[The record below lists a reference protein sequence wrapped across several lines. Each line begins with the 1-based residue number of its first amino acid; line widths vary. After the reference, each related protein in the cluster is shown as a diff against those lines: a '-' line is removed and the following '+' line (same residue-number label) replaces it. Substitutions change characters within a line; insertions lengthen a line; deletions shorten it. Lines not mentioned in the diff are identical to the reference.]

1 MRAIGAELKKE
12 REARGVSLA
21 DIAASTKI
29 GRRYF
34 EALEEDRL
42 EDLQGSFFAKGTI
55 RAYAKAI
62 GLDDQEVMRRYAEAG
77 FFGLREEP
85 KVLKAVAGPSRV
97 HSVGFA
103 VLAIIAVAL
112 LTIGISKLLKPKP
125 APAAPT
131 VVETPLSAARPVVMP
146 PPADAATAPG
156 PAIQATQAPEGQAA
170 TTPAA
175 PAAPT
180 TGLVLDLELTHDTWI
195 QIDADGRR
203 VLDGLLPA
211 GFRFRVTAGAEILMN
226 LGNAGGLSFLL
237 NGKKGRSYGRLGDV
251 VKGIRITPET
261 IRDHLAPD
269 EGRNG

>member
-12 REARGVSLA
+12 REARGISLA

-77 FFGLREEP
+77 YFGHREEP
-85 KVLKAVAGPSRV
+85 TVLKAVAGPSRV
-97 HSVGFA
+97 HSVVFA

-112 LTIGISKLLKPKP
+112 LTIGISKLLKTKP
-125 APAAPT
+125 APAAPA

-146 PPADAATAPG
+146 PPADAATSPGQETPAP
-156 PAIQATQAPEGQAA
+156 TGQAA
-170 TTPAA
+170 TAPAS

-195 QIDADGRR
+195 QVDADGRR

-211 GFRFRVTAGAEILMN
+211 GFRFRVTASAEILMN

-237 NGKKGRSYGRLGDV
+237 NGKKGRSYGPLGSV

>member
-77 FFGLREEP
+77 FFGRPEEP
-85 KVLKAVAGPSRV
+85 MTLKTVAGPSRS
-97 HSVGFA
+97 HSVLFT

-112 LTIGISKLLKPKP
+112 LTIGISKLLKPSP
-125 APAAPT
+125 SPPAAPT
-131 VVETPLSAARPVVMP
+131 IAETPLSAARPVVLP
-146 PPADAATAPG
+146 PPADAAAAPG
-156 PAIQATQAPEGQAA
+156 PTAAAPAGQAA
-170 TTPAA
+170 TEQ
-175 PAAPT
+175 AAPT
-180 TGLVLDLELTHDTWI
+180 AATAGLVLELELIHETWI
-195 QIDADGRR
+195 QVDADGRR

-211 GFRFRVTAGAEILMN
+211 GFRFRVTAGTEILMN

-237 NGKKGRSYGRLGDV
+237 NGKKGRSYGPLGAV
-251 VKGIRITPET
+251 VKGIRITPENV
-261 IRDHLAPD
+261 RDHLAPE
-269 EGRNG
+269 EGRND